1 MDINT
6 MAFTIAPNDILW
18 NRNGDP
24 VRIAERNDKN
34 GKIILDTDFPKIQNT
49 AKFGIKNGLEPEQ
62 KDAYATHLSGVENM
76 DDRHQEIRDLYN
88 KITKLKQGNTDP
100 RVIKYLEN
108 ELQYRIVREKF
119 TPENFEVDPITLGI

>member
-1 MDINT
+1 
-6 MAFTIAPNDILW
+6 MAFTISPNDVLW

-34 GKIILDTDFPKIQNT
+34 GKIILDSNFSKIQDT
-49 AKFGIKNGLEPEQ
+49 AKFGIKNGLEPPQ
-62 KDAYATHLSGVENM
+62 KEAYATHLSNVENM
-76 DDRHQEIRDLYN
+76 DDRHQEIRDLHN
-88 KITKLKQGNTDP
+88 KIDKLKQSNTDP
-100 RVIKYLEN
+100 RVIKFLEN

>member
-1 MDINT
+1 

-18 NRNGDP
+18 TRNGDP

-34 GKIILDTDFPKIQNT
+34 GKIILDSDFDNIQET
-49 AKFGIKNGLEPEQ
+49 AKFGIRNGLEPNQ
-62 KDAYATHLSGVENM
+62 KEAYLTTLSNQDNQ
-76 DDRHQEIRDLYN
+76 DDRQQEIRDLYN
-88 KITKLKQGNTDP
+88 QITKMKHANADP

-119 TPENFEVDPITLGI
+119 TPENFEVDPLTLGV